1 MNRTEIH
8 WMAEEESLPE
18 GMVYIGALPGVG
30 NVGKIIVDALIEEH
44 QSECLAWIMHP
55 DFPPHSTMKDGLLRP
70 PRIEIHQVLL
80 PMGLPVIVL
89 TGDSQPLTPTG
100 QFEVADKIL
109 HLLDDADAEL
119 LLILVG
125 LQADVE
131 DSSIHLVCADADTR
145 DAFAERGV
153 IASSTA
159 PEAGMIG
166 MAGLLAGMAPL
177 RSVPAACAVAETL
190 GSTVDVISGQRL
202 ASWVE
207 ENLGIALDISIDTTE
222 STAERIRREIALDHT
237 ELDSLLNP
245 SEPSPEFYV

>member
-8 WMAEEESLPE
+8 WMDGVNSLPD
-18 GMVYIGALPGVG
+18 GMVYIEALPGVG

-44 QSECLAWIMHP
+44 ESECIAWIMHP

-100 QFEVADKIL
+100 QYEVADKIL
-109 HLLDDADAEL
+109 KMLDDADSEL

-131 DSSIHLVCADADTR
+131 DRSIHLVCSDADTR

-153 IASSTA
+153 TASTTA

-177 RSVPAACAVAETL
+177 KGVPAACAVAETL
-190 GSTVDVISGQRL
+190 GSTVDVITGQRL
-202 ASWVE
+202 ATWVE
-207 ENLGIALDISIDTTE
+207 EKLGIALDISIDTTE
-222 STAERIRREIALDHT
+222 STAERIRREIALDT
-237 ELDSLLNP
+237 SELDSLLNP
-245 SEPSPEFYV
+245 PEPSPEFYV

>member
-8 WMAEEESLPE
+8 WMDGANSLPD
-18 GMVYIGALPGVG
+18 GMVYIEALPGVG

-44 QSECLAWIMHP
+44 ESECIAWIMHP

-100 QFEVADKIL
+100 QYEVADKIL
-109 HLLDDADAEL
+109 NMLDDADSEL

-131 DSSIHLVCADADTR
+131 DRSIHLVCSDADTR

-153 IASSTA
+153 TASTTA

-190 GSTVDVISGQRL
+190 GSTVDVITGQRL
-202 ASWVE
+202 ATWVE
-207 ENLGIALDISIDTTE
+207 EKLGIALDISIDTTE
-222 STAERIRREIALDHT
+222 STAERIRREIALDT
-237 ELDSLLNP
+237 SELDSLLNP
-245 SEPSPEFYV
+245 PEPSPEFYV

>member
-8 WMAEEESLPE
+8 WMNDQSSLPE
-18 GMVYIGALPGVG
+18 GMVFIEALPGVG

-55 DFPPHSTMKDGLLRP
+55 DFPPHSTMKDGLLHP
-70 PRIEIHQVLL
+70 PRIEVHKVLL
-80 PMGLPVIVL
+80 PMGLPVIIL
-89 TGDSQPLTPTG
+89 TGDTQPLTPTG
-100 QFEVADKIL
+100 QYEVADKIL
-109 HLLDDADAEL
+109 KMLDAADAEL

-131 DSSIHLVCADADTR
+131 GRSIHLVCSDADTR
-145 DAFAERGV
+145 DAFADRGV
-153 IASSTA
+153 IASTTA

-190 GSTVDVISGQRL
+190 GSTVDVITGQRL
-202 ASWVE
+202 ATWVE

-222 STAERIRREIALDHT
+222 NTAERIRREIALDAS
-237 ELDSLLNP
+237 ELESLLNP

>member
-8 WMAEEESLPE
+8 WMDGAKSLPD
-18 GMVYIGALPGVG
+18 GMVYIEALPGVG

-44 QSECLAWIMHP
+44 ESECIAWIMHP

-100 QFEVADKIL
+100 QYEVADKIL
-109 HLLDDADAEL
+109 NMLDDADSEL

-131 DSSIHLVCADADTR
+131 DRSIHLVCSDADTR

-153 IASSTA
+153 TASTTA

-190 GSTVDVISGQRL
+190 GSTVDVITGQRL
-202 ASWVE
+202 ATWVE
-207 ENLGIALDISIDTTE
+207 EKLGIALDISIDTTE
-222 STAERIRREIALDHT
+222 STAERIRREIALDT
-237 ELDSLLNP
+237 SELDSLLNP
-245 SEPSPEFYV
+245 PEPSPEFYV